1 MKIGD
6 LVMWLGKDEDN
17 GCIGM
22 ISMVFGKLRFHYS
35 VVWADGSFGHNLQPR
50 ELKPVDD
57 K

>member
-1 MKIGD
+1 MQVGD

-17 GCIGM
+17 GCIGI
-22 ISMVFGKLRFHYS
+22 ISKVFGKLRSLYS
-35 VVWADGSFGHNLQPR
+35 VVWSDGTSGSNLQSC